1 MADYPPQEG
10 HGVEGV
16 QVDVPGVPGV
26 VPKPVNNRRIGDARI
41 EGDDIAD
48 GYPTKMLGI
57 CVASVWLIAAAAA
70 PRNGY
75 MSLDNGSGDLWDVDL
90 DGPHT
95 YCIVVGSVALTLC
108 AIVLMLIKYKPEP
121 LEKVI
126 CNIRGSPVK
135 GEQFV
140 AIFLVFWW
148 AAAAAVGTFYSP
160 FETNVGNGYFALWA
174 GFGFSLSALGDCY
187 ETVRKQ
193 LTKSRSRLSK
203 AGGFGSRDDLSIH
216 APAMGLFCACMVL
229 LFACIKPLSDANED
243 DQDLWEAILGIVASI
258 ITIIMTLLFK
268 CLDEQGCVVKLM
280 VSVIACLWIITAGI
294 LTFRQPFTETSNGFF
309 ASYCALFF
317 CFQLV
322 AITFFEK

>member
-174 GFGFSLSALGDCY
+174 PRPRRPPEGDVTSRRGLLTPASSHCRLGSASLSP
-187 ETVRKQ
+187 
-193 LTKSRSRLSK
+193 RSATATR
-203 AGGFGSRDDLSIH
+203 R
-216 APAMGLFCACMVL
+216 CA
-229 LFACIKPLSDANED
+229 S
-243 DQDLWEAILGIVASI
+243 S
-258 ITIIMTLLFK
+258 
-268 CLDEQGCVVKLM
+268 
-280 VSVIACLWIITAGI
+280 
-294 LTFRQPFTETSNGFF
+294 
-309 ASYCALFF
+309 
-317 CFQLV
+317 
-322 AITFFEK
+322 